1 MIIFTVVEILVVI
14 QVFLQVTFKLLIRKK
29 NETVIFDMQFIEGI
43 DYGRMIYIYFFISI
57 F

>member
-14 QVFLQVTFKLLIRKK
+14 QIFLQVTFKLLIRKK

>member
-14 QVFLQVTFKLLIRKK
+14 QIFLQVTFKLLIRKK

-43 DYGRMIYIYFFISI
+43 DYGRMIYIFFFISI

>member
-14 QVFLQVTFKLLIRKK
+14 QIFLQVTFKLLIRKK

-43 DYGRMIYIYFFISI
+43 DYGRMIYIYIFISI